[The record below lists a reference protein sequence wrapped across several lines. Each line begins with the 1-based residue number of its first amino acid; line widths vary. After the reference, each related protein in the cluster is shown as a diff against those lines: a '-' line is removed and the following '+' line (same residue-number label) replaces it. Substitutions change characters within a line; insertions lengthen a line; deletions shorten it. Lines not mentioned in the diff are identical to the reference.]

1 MKANDAL
8 VLDDVS
14 IPVAGRD
21 VVREVSLTI
30 SPGDVVGL
38 VGPNG
43 CGKSTMLK
51 ALYRALRPSSGAVM
65 IDGSRMDR
73 LSFRESASLLAALPQ
88 EERGDLDFTVAEVV
102 ALGAAAHPTPACR
115 TEQVVATAMARTGV
129 QGLAD
134 RSFLG
139 LSGGERQRTLL
150 ARALAQRTPYLLLD
164 EPTNHLDLRYQV
176 ELVGLLRKLA
186 HQTTA
191 PGGPNPS
198 DDESPTGTSTRPPGI
213 IMALHDLNL
222 AASACN
228 RVVVMD
234 RGRIVADGPPTAR
247 LDADLIEKV
256 YAVRPLVT
264 TRPDNGAP
272 HFLFPW

>member
-1 MKANDAL
+1 MTANAAL

-21 VVREVSLTI
+21 VVRQVSLTVR
-30 SPGDVVGL
+30 PGEVVGL

-51 ALYRALRPSSGAVM
+51 ALYRALRPSSGAVL
-65 IDGSRMDR
+65 IDGSPLDR

-88 EERGDLDFTVAEVV
+88 EERGELDFTVAEVV
-102 ALGAAAHPTPACR
+102 ALGAAAHPTSAPE
-115 TEQVVATAMARTGV
+115 TERAVAGAMARTGV

-134 RSFLG
+134 RSYLG

-186 HQTTA
+186 QRTA
-191 PGGPNPS
+191 DPGVQGTAGQES
-198 DDESPTGTSTRPPGI
+198 SGDDSARRPGI

-222 AASACN
+222 AASACH

-234 RGRIVADGPPTAR
+234 RGRVVADGPPGAS
-247 LDADLIEKV
+247 LEADLIEKV
-256 YAVRPLVT
+256 YGVRPIVT